1 MRLFLKAIYIFSFS
15 ILLGQDL
22 YEGHISFDYSGTLSG
37 DFTGF
42 IQDSIEIGGAINQV
56 NSDSAS
62 IYFMSVTDQGDEVFD
77 LFLTILQDTIFPLQ
91 PRDWE
96 IPGSGDEGSPLSL
109 EAVLIFI
116 PGVDSN
122 LVEQLTGSFADTSS
136 NQDSLNIDT
145 LVSIVL
151 ETISDNI
158 YIGLNGMF
166 SILESTDSTF
176 SGELEAVL
184 LKPAFH
190 FPPHLITIS
199 DGEFLFRK
207 ADFEILSN
215 ANNQPDLPYDI
226 KLYSPYPNPFNP
238 VTKLKLF
245 IPDQK
250 KISLDVFNINGRILE
265 KLIDNREIYGEHEI
279 LWYGSRYPSGIYFFR
294 LQSENFY
301 ITRKAILIK

>member
-42 IQDSIEIGGAINQV
+42 IQDSIEIGGAINQA

-96 IPGSGDEGSPLSL
+96 IPGSGDEDSPLSL

-215 ANNQPDLPYDI
+215 ANNQADLPYDI